1 MAKRGMGSDRPDLV
15 VVGAGVAGLTAA
27 LAAAEA
33 GARVL
38 LIAAAQPT
46 ASASA
51 LAQGGVAAA
60 TAPGDAPELHAA
72 DTEAAGRGLCRPSA
86 VAVLVEETPARL
98 EELRRLGVPF
108 DPEPGLEGGHSRRR
122 IHHVGGADTG
132 AAIVAVLGE
141 AVRSQPRVE
150 VALGERV
157 VALAPGAVVTERR
170 PIETAAAVLATGGY
184 AALWARSTHPA
195 GSVGEGLLLAG
206 RVGAALA
213 DLEFVQ
219 FHPTVLVK
227 STILLS
233 EALRGAGARILDPSG
248 ERFVDELA
256 PRDVVARAIA
266 TRGTALLD
274 LRPVPRERFAG
285 LIERLEAAGHDP
297 SRGPVPIAPAAHF
310 SIGGIVTD
318 LEGRTTVPGL
328 YAAGECAATGVHG
341 ANRLAS
347 NSLAECLVF
356 GRRAALAALD
366 DLGRPPLPPRA
377 IRVAG
382 RSDPDVGSE
391 PLPEPPD
398 SNLRAAV
405 WANLGIVRDAE
416 SLRTLLD
423 ADHPLV
429 GLIAAAALARRESRG
444 CHVRADFPE
453 PDPALDRRHIV
464 VGPGGMFHVEHWS

>member
-1 MAKRGMGSDRPDLV
+1 MAKRGFGGDRPDLV
-15 VVGAGVAGLTAA
+15 IVGAGVAGLTAA
-27 LAAAEA
+27 LTAAEA

-38 LIAAAQPT
+38 LLAAARPT

-60 TAPGDAPELHAA
+60 TAPDDAPELHAA

-86 VAVLVEETPARL
+86 VAVLVEEIPARL
-98 EELRRLGVPF
+98 EELRSLGVPF

-132 AAIVAVLGE
+132 AAIVAVLEE
-141 AVRSQPRVE
+141 AVRARPSVE
-150 VALGERV
+150 VVLGERV
-157 VALAPGAVVTERR
+157 VAVAPGGVVTERR
-170 PIETAAAVLATGGY
+170 AVETAAVVLATGGY

-195 GSVGEGLLLAG
+195 GSVGEGLLLAQ
-206 RVGAALA
+206 RAGAALA

-219 FHPTVLVK
+219 FHPTVLVE
-227 STILLS
+227 SSILLS
-233 EALRGAGARILDPSG
+233 EALRGAGALILDPSG

-266 TRGTALLD
+266 ARGTALLD

-297 SRGPVPIAPAAHF
+297 SRDPVPIAPAAHF

-318 LEGRTTVPGL
+318 LEGRTTVPGV
-328 YAAGECAATGVHG
+328 YAAGECAATGLHG

-356 GRRAALAALD
+356 GRRAALAALA
-366 DLGRPPLPPRA
+366 DLGRTTRATPSAAAGMAPLPR
-377 IRVAG
+377 
-382 RSDPDVGSE
+382 
-391 PLPEPPD
+391 PPD
-398 SNLRAAV
+398 PHLRAAV
-405 WANLGIVRDAE
+405 WTSLGIVREADGLR
-416 SLRTLLD
+416 SLLS
-423 ADHPLV
+423 AVHPLV
-429 GLIAAAALARRESRG
+429 QLVAATALARRESRG

-453 PDPALDRRHIV
+453 ADPAFDRRHIV
-464 VGPGGMFHVEHWS
+464 VAPDGTFHVEHWS